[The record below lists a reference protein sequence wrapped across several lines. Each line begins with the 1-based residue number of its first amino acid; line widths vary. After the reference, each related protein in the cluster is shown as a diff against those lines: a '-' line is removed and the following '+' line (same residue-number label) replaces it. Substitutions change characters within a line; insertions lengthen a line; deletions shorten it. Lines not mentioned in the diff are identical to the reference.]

1 MIYQDQTKELLASL
15 EAERAKSEEAI
26 DKKIERTNKILSIED
41 LLKPY
46 GPAVGGKKNQDAPK
60 HHQHFVTFTDLM
72 RFLYTIPFEKMDEM
86 KHNSSQRMK
95 ILEEKMGN

>member
-1 MIYQDQTKELLASL
+1 VIYQDQTKELLASL

-46 GPAVGGKKNQDAPK
+46 GPAVGGKKN
-60 HHQHFVTFTDLM
+60 
-72 RFLYTIPFEKMDEM
+72 
-86 KHNSSQRMK
+86 
-95 ILEEKMGN
+95 